1 MASSEADTQAFRNWF
16 EYKNKFLQIFGTQ
29 YGKTRDTIR
38 NDRVTIRND
47 RVTIRKERDTIRND
61 RGTIRRDRDTIKN
74 DRDTIRN
81 DRKSISKPDFS
92 SPWTNFEL

>member
-47 RVTIRKERDTIRND
+47 RVTIRKD